1 MARKVVYIHG
11 FNSSE
16 LSYKATAFGE
26 YMLDKQTP
34 YLVPRLHYDPRVAL
48 VQLDSVIDSDTVLL
62 GSSLGGYYATY
73 FSQHLGCKAVVIN
86 PAVRPFSLL
95 NDYLG
100 PQYNPY
106 QDCHYELQ
114 HEHIDALKSMYV
126 EQLSNPEN
134 LLLLQQTGDEVLP
147 FEEAV
152 RYYSHCRQI
161 IEFGGDHSFVE
172 FPRYFDTITK
182 FLTIK
187 N

>member
-26 YMLDKQTP
+26 YMSDKATP
-34 YLVPRLHYDPRVAL
+34 YLVPRLHFDPRVAMA
-48 VQLDSVIDSDTVLL
+48 QLDSVIDSDTVLL

-73 FSQHLGCKAVVIN
+73 FSQHKGCKAVLIN

-106 QDCHYELQ
+106 QDCHYELSQ
-114 HEHIDALKSMYV
+114 AHIAALRSCYV
-126 EQLSNPEN
+126 EQLTSPEN

-147 FEEAV
+147 FEQAV

-172 FPRYFDTITK
+172 FSRYFATIAK
-182 FLTIK
+182 FLNIRT
-187 N
+187 